1 MPDIHLLQSLAS
13 PIASIT
19 KGDILFSSLSN
30 EIVIIDNIMP
40 FDRNAVIIS
49 TTVLKTGE
57 KSNICSG
64 PADLSFFRK
73 PSQEDVIKSLTI
85 FTENQI
91 RDKTKQI
98 RELKTEIRK
107 HKRNLTNLSKLS
119 SEEDIRSFII
129 ENLV

>member
-1 MPDIHLLQSLAS
+1 MPDIHLLQSPAS
-13 PIASIT
+13 HIASIT

-57 KSNICSG
+57 KSNIFSG

-73 PSQEDVIKSLTI
+73 PSHEDVIKSLTI

>member
-1 MPDIHLLQSLAS
+1 MPDIHLLQSPAS

-40 FDRNAVIIS
+40 FNRNAVIIS

-73 PSQEDVIKSLTI
+73 PSHEDVIKSLTI

-91 RDKTKQI
+91 RDKTKQ
-98 RELKTEIRK
+98 LKDIKAEIRK
-107 HKRNLTNLSKLS
+107 HKRNLTSLSKLS
-119 SEEDIRSFII
+119 SEEDIRSFIR